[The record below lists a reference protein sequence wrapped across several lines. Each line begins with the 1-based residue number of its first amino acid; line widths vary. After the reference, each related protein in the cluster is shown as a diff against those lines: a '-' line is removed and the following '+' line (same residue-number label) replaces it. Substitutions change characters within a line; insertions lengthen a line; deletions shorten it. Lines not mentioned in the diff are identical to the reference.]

1 MQVLFRKGKA
11 WYTETDNSEF
21 VEGSP
26 MKERTS
32 QTRCGTIHYWAS
44 VSNPDAITLVF
55 LPGLTADHRLFDK
68 QIQYFENR
76 YNVIV
81 WDAPAHILFCLEAW
95 YTLHIDAP
103 EGRME
108 METEKVYAMPFAK
121 IYPML
126 VAKAVRKG
134 RTQAEVD
141 EMIGWLTG
149 YSAPQI
155 EAAVQNGTLYGD
167 FFRDAPQLNPDR
179 VLIKGSVCGVKL
191 ESIEEPLMKE
201 IRYLDKLVDELAK
214 GKAMEKIKRTNK

>member
-1 MQVLFRKGKA
+1 
-11 WYTETDNSEF
+11 
-21 VEGSP
+21 
-26 MKERTS
+26 
-32 QTRCGTIHYWAS
+32 
-44 VSNPDAITLVF
+44 
-55 LPGLTADHRLFDK
+55 
-68 QIQYFENR
+68 
-76 YNVIV
+76 
-81 WDAPAHILFCLEAW
+81 
-95 YTLHIDAP
+95 
-103 EGRME
+103 

-141 EMIGWLTG
+141 EIIGGGLTG

-179 VLIKGSVCGVKL
+179 VLIKGSICGVKL
-191 ESIEEPLMKE
+191 ESIEELLMKE

-214 GKAMEKIKRTNK
+214 GKVMEKIKRTNK

>member
-1 MQVLFRKGKA
+1 
-11 WYTETDNSEF
+11 
-21 VEGSP
+21 
-26 MKERTS
+26 
-32 QTRCGTIHYWAS
+32 
-44 VSNPDAITLVF
+44 
-55 LPGLTADHRLFDK
+55 
-68 QIQYFENR
+68 
-76 YNVIV
+76 
-81 WDAPAHILFCLEAW
+81 
-95 YTLHIDAP
+95 
-103 EGRME
+103 
-108 METEKVYAMPFAK
+108 MPFAK

-141 EMIGWLTG
+141 EIIGWLTD

-179 VLIKGSVCGVKL
+179 VLIKGSICGVKL